1 MCICMT
7 WSVGPYRHGT
17 IPPSPPPPH
26 HTRLNQTTLLL
37 VISKVLKIAQRKT
50 GGAPRQV
57 RGPAPADVQGPAA
70 PQHRAR
76 LQGPLGEEGKRKLY
90 TIDYIPL
97 YTFVC
102 MRSIGRGRDARLQAP
117 RLTTPPQPHINIH
130 PQKRAG
136 IPLPEVPFLQERALD
151 QVLPQGRR
159 GPPLPP
165 RQGTSS
171 PSPLILCVH
180 VCVHAVSFLCVD
192 TPICE
197 CVDVGGAVEAGPALS
212 PPRQG
217 TLVCVACYWCIC
229 GSVVRWMAQLGG
241 ITTTT
246 TTTPLRSTQTPRNQ
260 STHTKQAFIFI
271 YKPTLYIPF
280 KDIETVAFDRVGGA
294 VGASV
299 LSSCYMLLRQ
309 RLRPSWRRGGMGDG
323 PTLPTPTRPPTVP
336 QTHPTHCPPNPTQPT
351 FQSKQPPPLFLL
363 NQA

>member
-1 MCICMT
+1 MT

-90 TIDYIPL
+90 TIDYIRL

-117 RLTTPPQPHINIH
+117 RLTTPPQTHIH

-217 TLVCVACYWCIC
+217 TLVCVARYWCIC

-260 STHTKQAFIFI
+260 STHTHTKTGVHLHLQAHAVH
-271 YKPTLYIPF
+271 PLQGHR
-280 KDIETVAFDRVGGA
+280 DGG
-294 VGASV
+294 
-299 LSSCYMLLRQ
+299 
-309 RLRPSWRRGGMGDG
+309 LRPCRRRRRCVCLVVMLHATATAFAALVAARRHGGRTH
-323 PTLPTPTRPPTVP
+323 PTH
-336 QTHPTHCPPNPTQPT
+336 THPPTHCPPNPTQPT
-351 FQSKQPPPLFLL
+351 FQSKQPPPLF
-363 NQA
+363 